1 MQSSTLTYRIL
12 TPKYSTVISF
22 VLLLILFIYRS
33 PQTDYAKQ
41 VKFSVHVQGML
52 MNVCT
57 LPLIKLQDV
66 LQHDYCVFLSL
77 LCQNGGKFEFII
89 DRTAALPVDPSF
101 WDYLLSSSQ
110 QKWDLWVYEQDWLYV
125 QYTKTNELLV
135 SEW

>member
-1 MQSSTLTYRIL
+1 
-12 TPKYSTVISF
+12 
-22 VLLLILFIYRS
+22 
-33 PQTDYAKQ
+33 
-41 VKFSVHVQGML
+41 